1 NTDQQV
7 DEPPRQSARYSTLIA
22 IFLVVAIGGAGLF
35 VSGFALGRLAGA
47 TPGTSED
54 NQDLFRPFWDAYND
68 INQSYVGKVD
78 KHLLVEGAIGGLFN
92 ALADPFSQYLTEE
105 EYRNTLGGLSGE
117 FTGV

>member
-1 NTDQQV
+1 MSDLPAAPDSAPLPDPEQALDTDKPQ
-7 DEPPRQSARYSTLIA
+7 RSRYSTLIA

-78 KHLLVEGAIGGLFN
+78 KHLLVEGAIG
-92 ALADPFSQYLTEE
+92 
-105 EYRNTLGGLSGE
+105 
-117 FTGV
+117 